1 MLIRRATI
9 NDVEKI
15 VQFNY
20 NLAFETEDK
29 ILDINTLNKGV
40 KALIN
45 DESKGVYHVCEI
57 DGKVVGQIMYT
68 FEWSDWRNGTFIWVQ
83 SVYVDKDYRGQGVF
97 RELYN
102 HIKNMCNNDKSI
114 CGIRLYVE
122 VENFIAQKTYEN
134 LGMEKCNYH
143 IYEYE
148 K

>member
-1 MLIRRATI
+1 MIIRRATI

-15 VQFNY
+15 AEYNY

-29 ILDINTLNKGV
+29 VLNMDILVKGV
-40 KALIN
+40 TALVN
-45 DESKGVYHVCEI
+45 DESKGIYNVCEI
-57 DGKVVGQIMYT
+57 DGNIVGQIMYT

-83 SVYVDKDYRGQGVF
+83 SVYVDKEFRGKGVF
-97 RELYN
+97 KSLYN
-102 HIKNMCNNDKSI
+102 YIKNMCDKDNNI

-122 VENFIAQKTYEN
+122 VENFVAQKTYES
-134 LGMEKCNYH
+134 LGMEKCHYH

>member
-122 VENFIAQKTYEN
+122 VENFIAQKTYKN